1 MKKRFLSLF
10 VVIAMVLAT
19 VGPVSHVN
27 AQEEAS
33 KPRLEG
39 GKLFYEVTDVTDA
52 GSLSGDATIAYGDW
66 YGGRPGATNNSFVC
80 ISGGSASLNIDVPY
94 EGYYK
99 VFITASTYS
108 NSGNDTHA
116 SVKVNNGNEYYIRGA
131 VSEFCTW
138 PVKGLSWYDYG
149 ENGGFKD
156 LEGGL
161 WLKKGSN
168 TVDIIYNDGWMLFD
182 CIALQIDS
190 VALPEDDITGIVQ
203 KGIDALPEEVTQENY
218 QSVLSLKE
226 QYDTL
231 SEIQKLYIS
240 NSSKLEAAYESAK
253 TFISQPYTVINDDGY
268 TYQVEEGILEGATVE
283 NTVSDFTG
291 SGYVNIQGGKV
302 TMKIN
307 VPYKGWYKVY
317 FSDSS
322 YNSNDD
328 VYAAV
333 KVNDK
338 EEYFVRAFA
347 ANCGKWT
354 KEGLN
359 TYVYDNVNDFV
370 PFTGGLQFEKGTNT
384 VVLESRNGWMHFDR
398 LILVP
403 DSLEYPE
410 GDEAGIVFGKIQMLP
425 ETITATDKEAVQ
437 EAKTAYDKLDAGHR
451 VAVINRPDL
460 EKAFETV
467 VAADVQEFKVDN
479 GKLVYEAEYGMH
491 TGRSVVSDDANA
503 SAGKFINIEYGTI
516 YLNVDVPIAGNYH
529 ISLFGSTNNSEQNKA
544 DYVYINNGETPYF
557 TYYSKDSYGEW
568 AECRI
573 GTENYIDGELSPE
586 APQNGIYLREGSNVI
601 VIRANW
607 GNTKYDKLVLT
618 PVRTCQPGDANED
631 TALNAKDIIRTKR
644 IIAGVEGCSANFA
657 ADVDQNFVV
666 DSIDAGE
673 VRRILVK

>member
-10 VVIAMVLAT
+10 VVIAMVLAM

-39 GKLFYEVTDVTDA
+39 GKLFYEATDA
-52 GSLSGDATIAYGDW
+52 TLSSEGAAIYYGDEAW
-66 YGGRPGATNNSFVC
+66 PGATNNSFVC
-80 ISGGSASLNIDVPY
+80 ITTGSISLNIDVPY

-99 VFITASTYS
+99 VFITASSYS
-108 NSGNDTHA
+108 EENARRT
-116 SVKVNNGNEYYIRGA
+116 VKVNNIENDYYIQTTA
-131 VSEFCTW
+131 DEFCKW
-138 PVKGLSWYDYG
+138 PAKILEGYNNGYV
-149 ENGGFKD
+149 ETGGF
-156 LEGGL
+156 
-161 WLKKGSN
+161 WFSQGSN
-168 TVDIIYNDGWMLFD
+168 TIDINTTQWDWGWMLID
-182 CIALQIDS
+182 CVALQIDG
-190 VALPEDDITGIVQ
+190 VALPENDKAATV
-203 KGIDALPEEVTQENY
+203 KKEIDELPEEVTQENY
-218 QSVLSLKE
+218 QNVLNLKAT
-226 QYDTL
+226 YDELT
-231 SEIQKLYIS
+231 EIQKFYIS
-240 NSSKLEAAYESAK
+240 NVDKLNAAYEKVKAF
-253 TFISQPYTVINDDGY
+253 TTQDYAVINDDGY

-291 SGYVNIQGGKV
+291 SGYVNIQGGKA

-359 TYVYDNVNDFV
+359 TYEYGEVNDFV
-370 PFTGGLQFEKGTNT
+370 PYTGGIQFEKGTNT

-425 ETITATDKEAVQ
+425 EMITAVDKEAVQ

-460 EKAFETV
+460 EKAFEAV
-467 VAADVQEFKVDN
+467 VAADVQEYKVDN

-491 TGRSVVSDDANA
+491 TGRSFVFDDANA
-503 SAGKFINIEYGTI
+503 SAGKGINIEYGTI

-586 APQNGIYLREGSNVI
+586 APQNGIYLREGSNLI

-607 GNTKYDKLVLT
+607 GNTNYDKLVLAPAET
-618 PVRTCQPGDANED
+618 YISGDANED
-631 TALNAKDIIRTKR
+631 TALNSKDIIRTKR
-644 IIAGVEGCSANFA
+644 IIAGEEGCSANFA

>member
-10 VVIAMVLAT
+10 VVIAMVLAM

-39 GKLFYEVTDVTDA
+39 GKLFYEATDA
-52 GSLSGDATIAYGDW
+52 TLSSEGAAIYYGDEAW
-66 YGGRPGATNNSFVC
+66 PGATNNSFVC
-80 ISGGSASLNIDVPY
+80 ITTGSISLNIDVPY

-99 VFITASTYS
+99 VFITASSYS
-108 NSGNDTHA
+108 EENARRT
-116 SVKVNNGNEYYIRGA
+116 VKVNNIENDYYIQTTA
-131 VSEFCTW
+131 DEFCKW
-138 PVKGLSWYDYG
+138 PAKILEGYNNGYV
-149 ENGGFKD
+149 ETGGF
-156 LEGGL
+156 
-161 WLKKGSN
+161 WFSQGSN
-168 TVDIIYNDGWMLFD
+168 TIDINTTQWDWGWMLID
-182 CIALQIDS
+182 CVALQIDG
-190 VALPEDDITGIVQ
+190 VALPENDKAATV
-203 KGIDALPEEVTQENY
+203 KKEIDELPEEVTQENY
-218 QSVLSLKE
+218 QNVLNLKAT
-226 QYDTL
+226 YDELT
-231 SEIQKLYIS
+231 EIQKFYIS
-240 NSSKLEAAYESAK
+240 NVDKLNAAYEKAK
-253 TFISQPYTVINDDGY
+253 AFTTQDYAVINDDGY

-291 SGYVNIQGGKV
+291 SGYVNIQGGKA

-359 TYVYDNVNDFV
+359 TYEYGEVNDFV
-370 PFTGGLQFEKGTNT
+370 PYTGGIQFEKGTNT

-425 ETITATDKEAVQ
+425 ETITAADKEAVQ

-460 EKAFETV
+460 EKAFEAV
-467 VAADVQEFKVDN
+467 VAADVQEYKVDN

-491 TGRSVVSDDANA
+491 TGRSFAFDDANA
-503 SAGKFINIEYGTI
+503 SAGKGINIEYGTI

-586 APQNGIYLREGSNVI
+586 APQNGIYLREGSNLI

-607 GNTKYDKLVLT
+607 GNTNYDKLVLAPAET
-618 PVRTCQPGDANED
+618 YISGDANED
-631 TALNAKDIIRTKR
+631 TALNSKDIIRTKR
-644 IIAGVEGCSANFA
+644 IIAGEEGCSANFA

>member
-19 VGPVSHVN
+19 VGPVSYVN

-39 GKLFYEVTDVTDA
+39 GKLFYEVIDA
-52 GSLSGDATIAYGDW
+52 TLSGSATIAYGDW
-66 YGGRPGATNNSFVC
+66 YGGCPGATNNSFVC
-80 ISGGSASLNIDVPY
+80 FSGGDASASLNIDVPY

-108 NSGNDTHA
+108 REGGNTRA
-116 SVKVNNGNEYYIRGA
+116 SVWIGGYEKYILGLA
-131 VSEFCTW
+131 DEFCTW
-138 PVKGLSWYDYG
+138 PVKCVSEYKEGAF
-149 ENGGFKD
+149 E
-156 LEGGL
+156 EAGGL
-161 WLKKGSN
+161 WLNKGSN
-168 TVDIIYNDGWMLFD
+168 TISINYNDGWMLFD
-182 CIALQIDS
+182 CIALQIAS
-190 VALPEDDITGIVQ
+190 VALPEEDDAGIVK
-203 KGIDALPEEVTQENY
+203 KGIDNLPEEITQDNY
-218 QSVLSLKE
+218 QDVLSLKE
-226 QYDTL
+226 KYDLL
-231 SEIQKLYIS
+231 SEIQKLYITDYS
-240 NSSKLEAAYESAK
+240 RLATAYETAK
-253 TFISQPYTVINDDGY
+253 AFTTQDYSVINDDGY
-268 TYQVEEGILEGATVE
+268 TYQVEEGALEGATVE
-283 NTVSDFTG
+283 NTIADYTG

>member
-10 VVIAMVLAT
+10 VVIAMVLAM

-39 GKLFYEVTDVTDA
+39 GKLFYEATDA
-52 GSLSGDATIAYGDW
+52 TLSSEGAAIYYGDEAW
-66 YGGRPGATNNSFVC
+66 PGATNNSFVC
-80 ISGGSASLNIDVPY
+80 ITTGSISLNIDVPY

-99 VFITASTYS
+99 VFITASSYS
-108 NSGNDTHA
+108 EENARRT
-116 SVKVNNGNEYYIRGA
+116 VKVNNIENDYYIQTTA
-131 VSEFCTW
+131 DEFCKW
-138 PVKGLSWYDYG
+138 PAKILEGYNNGYV
-149 ENGGFKD
+149 ETGGF
-156 LEGGL
+156 
-161 WLKKGSN
+161 WFSQGSN
-168 TVDIIYNDGWMLFD
+168 TIDINTTQWDWGWMLID
-182 CIALQIDS
+182 CVALQIDG
-190 VALPEDDITGIVQ
+190 VALPENDKAATV
-203 KGIDALPEEVTQENY
+203 KKEIDELPEEVTQENY
-218 QSVLSLKE
+218 QNVLNLKAT
-226 QYDTL
+226 YDELT
-231 SEIQKLYIS
+231 EIQKFYIS
-240 NSSKLEAAYESAK
+240 NVDKLNAAYEKAK
-253 TFISQPYTVINDDGY
+253 AFTTQDYAVINDDGY

-291 SGYVNIQGGKV
+291 SGYVNIQGGKA

-359 TYVYDNVNDFV
+359 TYEYGEVNDFV
-370 PFTGGLQFEKGTNT
+370 PYTGGIQFEKGTNT

-425 ETITATDKEAVQ
+425 ETITAVDKEAVQ

-460 EKAFETV
+460 EKAFEAV
-467 VAADVQEFKVDN
+467 VAADVQEYKVDN

-491 TGRSVVSDDANA
+491 TGRSFAFDDANA
-503 SAGKFINIEYGTI
+503 SAGKGINIEYGTI

-586 APQNGIYLREGSNVI
+586 APQNGIYLREGSNLI

-607 GNTKYDKLVLT
+607 GNTNYDKLVLT
-618 PVRTCQPGDANED
+618 PAETYISGDANED
-631 TALNAKDIIRTKR
+631 TALNSKDIIRTKR
-644 IIAGVEGCSANFA
+644 IIAGEEGCSANFA